1 MRAYDMILVS
11 MFVALM
17 SVGANITSMFP
28 FLVIFGVPLTFQS
41 FIAILTGAIL
51 GSKRGALAMGL
62 YALVGLAG
70 APIFTQFHGGIGML
84 VRPTFGF
91 VLSFIVLAFV
101 VGKIIERKQHPSFLT
116 YLVASM
122 VGLLINYIIG
132 TNWMYGMYSLG
143 FQAPDN
149 FTYSL
154 VWLWMLLP
162 FVKDIILTVMA
173 ASIAYKLVAI
183 LPQRTASTVN

>member
-1 MRAYDMILVS
+1 
-11 MFVALM
+11 
-17 SVGANITSMFP
+17 
-28 FLVIFGVPLTFQS
+28 
-41 FIAILTGAIL
+41 
-51 GSKRGALAMGL
+51 
-62 YALVGLAG
+62 
-70 APIFTQFHGGIGML
+70 
-84 VRPTFGF
+84 
-91 VLSFIVLAFV
+91 
-101 VGKIIERKQHPSFLT
+101 
-116 YLVASM
+116 M